1 MKSEIIE
8 VPDNACVP
16 SEEIYLTNSEPVS
29 YSPLNNIQAGHVV
42 DELLASAKDNRLNT
56 KRAISAD
63 IAASEDL
70 RSQNNLVI
78 TCCKQELQ
86 RKDYSKEDYL
96 EIMQIM
102 DNARQSTE
110 NEINSSREFQ
120 KELIVESN
128 KASSKVIELG
138 IALLIGV
145 AIGKVTQKN

>member
-1 MKSEIIE
+1 MTSEIIE
-8 VPDNACVP
+8 VLDNTGIP
-16 SEEIYLTNSEPVS
+16 SEEVYPQNSEPVP
-29 YSPLNNIQAGHVV
+29 YYPLNGTQAGKVW
-42 DELLASAKDNRLNT
+42 DELLASAKDNRHNT

-78 TCCKQELQ
+78 NCCKQELQ

-102 DNARQSTE
+102 GNARQSTE

-128 KASSKVIELG
+128 KTSSKVVALG